1 MSMLFFDETKP
12 LLTKEEINLLPAI
25 NYEGE
30 IVLVRSD
37 EELQLAVNELKK
49 NSLLGFDTETRPKFT
64 KGAMN
69 LPSLIQLATNK
80 KVYLIQLQHI
90 TQTEELSKILSD
102 EHIIK
107 AGVAIHDDYRSLA
120 RLFPVSQG
128 GLVDLAKLANQKGIK
143 AQGLRTISAN
153 LLGYKVSKGAQC
165 SNWASETL
173 SHSQI
178 QYAATDAWIGLILY
192 TQLIQLADSPN
203 YVADQAKPKK
213 KKRKSHFFRKKNS
226 EQENIAGESLEESL
240 N

>member
-80 KVYLIQLQHI
+80 KVYQMSI
-90 TQTEELSKILSD
+90 LSKLELPYTMIIALWHGFFLSARAD
-102 EHIIK
+102 LLTLPNLPTKK
-107 AGVAIHDDYRSLA
+107 A
-120 RLFPVSQG
+120 
-128 GLVDLAKLANQKGIK
+128 
-143 AQGLRTISAN
+143 
-153 LLGYKVSKGAQC
+153 
-165 SNWASETL
+165 
-173 SHSQI
+173 
-178 QYAATDAWIGLILY
+178 
-192 TQLIQLADSPN
+192 
-203 YVADQAKPKK
+203 
-213 KKRKSHFFRKKNS
+213 
-226 EQENIAGESLEESL
+226 
-240 N
+240 

>member
-1 MSMLFFDETKP
+1 MSTHIFDETKP

-30 IVLVRSD
+30 IVLIRSD
-37 EELQLAVNELKK
+37 EELTLAVNELKK
-49 NSLLGFDTETRPKFT
+49 NTVLGFDTETRPKFT

-69 LPSLIQLATNK
+69 LPSLIQLASEK
-80 KVYLIQLQHI
+80 KVYLIQLKHI
-90 TQTEELSKILSD
+90 TKTDELAALLSD

-107 AGVAIHDDYRSLA
+107 SGVAIHDDYRSLA
-120 RLFPVSQG
+120 RLFPVSPN
-128 GLVDLAKLANQKGIK
+128 GLVDLAKLANQTGIK

-165 SNWASETL
+165 SNWASDTL

-178 QYAATDAWIGLILY
+178 QYAATDAWLGLLLY
-192 TQLIQLADSPN
+192 SQLIQLQDSPN
-203 YVADQAKPKK
+203 YLAEQINQQK
-213 KKRKSHFFRKKNS
+213 KKRRFRFFSKKKFEKES
-226 EQENIAGESLEESL
+226 IEENL

>member
-1 MSMLFFDETKP
+1 MSTLIFDETKP

-37 EELQLAVNELKK
+37 EELALAVNELKK
-49 NSLLGFDTETRPKFT
+49 NTVLGFDTETRPKFT

-69 LPSLIQLATNK
+69 LPSLVQLATDK
-80 KVYLIQLQHI
+80 KVYLIQLKHI
-90 TQTEELSKILSD
+90 TKTDDLAKLLSD

-120 RLFPVSQG
+120 RLFPVTAN

-165 SNWASETL
+165 SNWAADTL
-173 SHSQI
+173 SHTQI
-178 QYAATDAWIGLILY
+178 QYAATDAWIGLLLY
-192 TQLIQLADSPN
+192 TQLLQLQDSPT
-203 YVADQAKPKK
+203 YLAEQAAPKK
-213 KKRKSHFFRKKNS
+213 KKRKFRFFKKNIA
-226 EQENIAGESLEESL
+226 QESIEESL

>member
-1 MSMLFFDETKP
+1 MSTHIFDETKP

-30 IVLVRSD
+30 IVLIRSD
-37 EELQLAVNELKK
+37 EELTLAVNELKK
-49 NSLLGFDTETRPKFT
+49 NTVLGFDTETRPKFT

-69 LPSLIQLATNK
+69 LPSLIQLASEK
-80 KVYLIQLQHI
+80 KVYLIQLKHI
-90 TQTEELSKILSD
+90 TKTDELAALLSD

-120 RLFPVSQG
+120 RLFPVSPN
-128 GLVDLAKLANQKGIK
+128 GLVDLAKLANQTGIK

-165 SNWASETL
+165 SNWASDTL

-178 QYAATDAWIGLILY
+178 QYAATDAWLGLLLY
-192 TQLIQLADSPN
+192 SQLIQLQDSPN
-203 YVADQAKPKK
+203 YLAEQINQQK
-213 KKRKSHFFRKKNS
+213 KKRRFRFFSKKKFEKES
-226 EQENIAGESLEESL
+226 IEENL

>member
-1 MSMLFFDETKP
+1 MTMLFFDENKA
-12 LLTKEEINLLPAI
+12 LLTKEEINLLPVI

-37 EELQLAVNELKK
+37 EELALAVKELKK

-69 LPSLIQLATNK
+69 LPSLIQLASEK
-80 KVYLIQLQHI
+80 KVYLIQLKHI
-90 TQTEELSKILSD
+90 TETDELAALLSD

-120 RLFPVSQG
+120 RLFPVSPN

-165 SNWASETL
+165 SNWASDTL

-178 QYAATDAWIGLILY
+178 QYAATDAWLGLLLY
-192 TQLIQLADSPN
+192 SQLIQLQDSPSYLAEQIN
-203 YVADQAKPKK
+203 RPK
-213 KKRKSHFFRKKNS
+213 KKRKFRFFSKKKF
-226 EQENIAGESLEESL
+226 EQESIEESL

>member
-1 MSMLFFDETKP
+1 MNTLFFDETKP

-37 EELQLAVNELKK
+37 EELALAVNELKK
-49 NSLLGFDTETRPKFT
+49 NTVLGFDTETRPKFT

-69 LPSLIQLATNK
+69 LPSLIQLATDK
-80 KVYLIQLQHI
+80 KVYLIQLRHI
-90 TQTEELSKILSD
+90 TETDDLAALLSD

-120 RLFPVSQG
+120 RLFPVTAN
-128 GLVDLAKLANQKGIK
+128 GLVDLARLANQKGIK
-143 AQGLRTISAN
+143 AQGLRSISAN

-165 SNWASETL
+165 SNWAADAL
-173 SHSQI
+173 SHTQI
-178 QYAATDAWIGLILY
+178 QYAATDAWIGLLLY
-192 TQLIQLADSPN
+192 TQLIQLQDSPA
-203 YVADQAKPKK
+203 YLAEQASTNKK
-213 KKRKSHFFRKKNS
+213 KKRKFRFFKKNI
-226 EQENIAGESLEESL
+226 EPESIEESL

>member
-1 MSMLFFDETKP
+1 MSTHIFDETKP

-30 IVLVRSD
+30 IVLIRSD
-37 EELQLAVNELKK
+37 EELTLAVNELKK
-49 NSLLGFDTETRPKFT
+49 NTVLGFDTETRPKFT

-69 LPSLIQLATNK
+69 LPSLIQLASKK
-80 KVYLIQLQHI
+80 KVYLIQLKHI
-90 TQTEELSKILSD
+90 TKTDELAALLSD

-120 RLFPVSQG
+120 RLFPVSPN

-165 SNWASETL
+165 SNWASDTL

-178 QYAATDAWIGLILY
+178 QYAATDAWLGLLLY
-192 TQLIQLADSPN
+192 SQLIQLQDSPN
-203 YVADQAKPKK
+203 YLAEQINQQK
-213 KKRKSHFFRKKNS
+213 KKRRFRFFSKKKFEKES
-226 EQENIAGESLEESL
+226 IEENL

>member
-1 MSMLFFDETKP
+1 MNMLFFDENKAP
-12 LLTKEEINLLPAI
+12 LTKEEINLLPAI

-37 EELQLAVNELKK
+37 EELALAVKELKK
-49 NSLLGFDTETRPKFT
+49 NPLLGFDTETRPKFT

-69 LPSLIQLATNK
+69 LPSLIQLASEK
-80 KVYLIQLQHI
+80 KVYLIQLKHI
-90 TQTEELSKILSD
+90 TETDELAALLSD

-120 RLFPVSQG
+120 RLFPLSPN
-128 GLVDLAKLANQKGIK
+128 GLVDLAKLANRKGIK

-165 SNWASETL
+165 SNWASDTL

-178 QYAATDAWIGLILY
+178 QYAATDAWLGLLLY
-192 TQLIQLADSPN
+192 CQLIQLQDSPGYLAEQIN
-203 YVADQAKPKK
+203 RPK
-213 KKRKSHFFRKKNS
+213 KKRKFRFFSKKKF
-226 EQENIAGESLEESL
+226 EQESIEESL